1 MDSRYFDIV
10 KRKDRR
16 MIEGKK
22 NKSGECVYVGNIV
35 ILLELY

>member
-22 NKSGECVYVGNIV
+22 NKSGECVYVENIV